1 MAFAFEEE
9 EPTVAAK
16 EDSFACRLPPTPL
29 LPFPLPP
36 NHSPLIGL
44 RSGVTAGEDAENC
57 IGCPCGLEGALR
69 DLLLLFLL
77 LFVGGES
84 SGGGAE
90 NEASFGAP
98 PLLLLPP
105 RKRAISV
112 LLLLPLAP
120 PPGTSEEASVAEE
133 EEEEEAAAGL
143 TGAETS
149 VGGG

>member
-77 LFVGGES
+77 FVGGES

-112 LLLLPLAP
+112 LLLLPLVP

-133 EEEEEAAAGL
+133 EEEKEAAAGL